1 LSVGSDGSE
10 QLKFQKCLVVEY
22 QPVKI
27 TSMVYNE
34 NIDVLSIG
42 LANGSVVSYSVKIND
57 VSKDL
62 DEVKSKPSLSCKCN
76 AILNN
81 FFSAIRKDVELF
93 N

>member
-1 LSVGSDGSE
+1 MSVGSDGSE

-81 FFSAIRKDVELF
+81 LFFSD
-93 N
+93 